1 MVANYVRD
9 VEKDKAAVKPID
21 VINYPQSTTETVEL
35 ETVEIVETVETVETD
50 ETDET
55 KRNSCFTSVGAF

>member
-1 MVANYVRD
+1 MVANYVRN

-21 VINYPQSTTETVEL
+21 VINHPQSTTETVEL
-35 ETVEIVETVETVETD
+35 ETVETD

>member
-9 VEKDKAAVKPID
+9 VEKDKAAVQPID
-21 VINYPQSTTETVEL
+21 VINHPQSTTETVEL
-35 ETVEIVETVETVETD
+35 ETVETD

>member
-21 VINYPQSTTETVEL
+21 VINYPQSTTETVE
-35 ETVEIVETVETVETD
+35 TVEIVDTVETD
-50 ETDET
+50 ETT
-55 KRNSCFTSVGAF
+55 RNSSFTSVGAF

>member
-1 MVANYVRD
+1 MVAKYVRD
-9 VEKDKAAVKPID
+9 IEKDKAAVQPID
-21 VINYPQSTTETVEL
+21 VINHPQSTTETVEL
-35 ETVEIVETVETVETD
+35 ETVETVETD

>member
-21 VINYPQSTTETVEL
+21 VINHPQSTT